1 VVAES
6 EHEQPEFEFQRRS
19 LEPLV
24 KPVNVGRP
32 LNGGAHINSE
42 SDIFEW
48 WKPSSPLG
56 TSVGTPGAEF
66 YDAFEGTNQFVTLC
80 LSVIFL
86 FLCVTLPGFHGIRL
100 LKQH

>member
-1 VVAES
+1 MVAES
-6 EHEQPEFEFQRRS
+6 EHEQPEFEFQWRS
-19 LEPLV
+19 LEALV

-66 YDAFEGTNQFVTLC
+66 YDAFEGTDQFVTVYL
-80 LSVIFL
+80 LSYFSFLICIFAR
-86 FLCVTLPGFHGIRL
+86 F
-100 LKQH
+100 